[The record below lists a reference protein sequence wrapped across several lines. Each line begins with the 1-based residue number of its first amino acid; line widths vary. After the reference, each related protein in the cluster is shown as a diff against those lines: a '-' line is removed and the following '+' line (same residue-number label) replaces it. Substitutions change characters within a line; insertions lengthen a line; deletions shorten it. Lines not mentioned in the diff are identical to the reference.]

1 MIKKKKISA
10 EVVSKFL
17 FKEEGRVNV
26 KSLAPAAAA
35 IITELNKEELWL
47 AWFWVYILCF
57 HFLGLESEKGLKF
70 KWKLGLNGYL

>member
-35 IITELNKEELWL
+35 IITELNKEEL
-47 AWFWVYILCF
+47 
-57 HFLGLESEKGLKF
+57 
-70 KWKLGLNGYL
+70 